1 MSAEGRRPS
10 CAFDHVTT
18 KHGVGEGGTKGAFR
32 DHVRSGPQ
40 VRRGEI
46 PTDGPDDLSGNAG
59 RSCVVRWGGG
69 IAPPPGRGEGL
80 CSTCT
85 PPSER
90 PVSLPENGPFF
101 AVCRRAPPLGATR
114 PETNLVDLDVLDR
127 KEEQFASKPRER
139 SASKDAAAHVCGR
152 NGTGKEVEEEEKQ
165 QHLPGEARE
174 GGGEGGNGRHPLTEG
189 RSTRRDRTR
198 TVQKARLWIRSPAT
212 RNAST
217 SSPQKVPS

>member
-18 KHGVGEGGTKGAFR
+18 KRGVGEGGTKGAFR

-59 RSCVVRWGGG
+59 RLCAVRWGGG

-101 AVCRRAPPLGATR
+101 AVCRRAPPWGPPGPKRTLWISTCSIERKSSSRRNHEKEALRRMLLRTFAGEMGQGRRWRRRRRSSTCQVRRGKEAA
-114 PETNLVDLDVLDR
+114 
-127 KEEQFASKPRER
+127 KEET
-139 SASKDAAAHVCGR
+139 DD
-152 NGTGKEVEEEEKQ
+152 
-165 QHLPGEARE
+165 
-174 GGGEGGNGRHPLTEG
+174 
-189 RSTRRDRTR
+189 TR
-198 TVQKARLWIRSPAT
+198 
-212 RNAST
+212 
-217 SSPQKVPS
+217 